1 MTNFARLHPLV
12 RRFFTIGILP
22 IALVIV
28 GLYFVFSIILGFL
41 LGVRRKNPTRHTRLA
56 LMLIWY
62 LLFELLGVLIA
73 LILWFGTIFGY
84 KMKSSRSQD
93 IHASVQYFWVTSVLK
108 GASFF
113 LRTRV
118 QFPES
123 VPVPN
128 GPCVIAAQHSSFFD
142 ALIPTVLV
150 GIYFKNVIPRHV
162 LKSELLLSP
171 SLDIYGNRLPNQ
183 FVNRESGNAEQE
195 IAGIR
200 SLANNLGSNAMI
212 IFPEGTF
219 YTDRR
224 FKRIIQ
230 KITATDSDRADR
242 ISSLQNLLPVKPG
255 GISAMLT
262 ASPESGLYLV
272 AHRGF
277 EPFGSFKE
285 ILANIPFNN
294 PVEIFIKFVPPAKI
308 PREKNALLEFIDYEW
323 LALDTWLESKVVS
336 DASSS

>member
-12 RRFFTIGILP
+12 RRFFTIGLLP

-28 GLYFVFSIILGFL
+28 SLYFVFSIILGFF

-56 LMLIWY
+56 LMLFWY
-62 LLFELLGVLIA
+62 LLLELLGVLIA
-73 LILWFGTIFGY
+73 LMLWFGTFFGY

-108 GASFF
+108 GAAFF

-118 QFPES
+118 QFPKS

-142 ALIPTVLV
+142 ALIPTILV
-150 GIYFKNVIPRHV
+150 GIYFKNMIPRHV

-183 FVNRESGNAEQE
+183 FVNRESGNADQE

-219 YTDRR
+219 YTERR

-230 KITATDSDRADR
+230 KIAATDTNRADR
-242 ISSLQNLLPVKPG
+242 VSSLQNLLPVKPG

-285 ILANIPFNN
+285 ILANIPFKN
-294 PVEIFIKFVPPAKI
+294 PVEIFIKSVPPSKI

-323 LALDTWLESKVVS
+323 LALDAWLESKVVS